1 MVLLSFVLTWIS
13 LRINDDGKYSDSSSR
28 QRGQIQ
34 DYFLNRLILKLLK
47 NLCVITMCCYFFNW
61 RFQSSVFIRT
71 IPTKTRPAFPNM
83 TATEYSLPIDGLRM
97 DNLEFVTP
105 TRDDV
110 LIGSRFDSLHL
121 GIVNRFFDYHTGNI
135 RWRKL
140 VRDAAETIDRS
151 YIFSSMSHVANA
163 IIDSILYKIDGNLLL
178 QSPESGN
185 FTVMTRGES
194 RLVTRRAL
202 LLEKS
207 LLILELDRS
216 ISFMIAHLRFD
227 ANLRATPLALS
238 SVRVLEEIRKN
249 IFGEE
254 SSLAR
259 SISFE
264 DDNQKRNTAV
274 FKPSSIYSSARRSSS
289 QFQLLTLLKPSK
301 KFIATLQPE
310 NIIFYK
316 QLGKTSTVT
325 LKLHSTTKLNNRN
338 RIRRARADVI
348 LELNK
353 NKKRQR

>member
-1 MVLLSFVLTWIS
+1 MVLFSFFLTWIS
-13 LRINDDGKYSDSSSR
+13 LRINDDRNYSNSSST
-28 QRGQIQ
+28 QRGKIQ
-34 DYFLNRLILKLLK
+34 DYLLNRLILNLLK
-47 NLCVITMCCYFFNW
+47 NLCLIAMCCYFFNW

-83 TATEYSLPIDGLRM
+83 TATVYNRPMAGVRM
-97 DNLEFVTP
+97 GNLEFVTP

-110 LIGSRFDSLHL
+110 LIGTRFDSLYL

-135 RWRKL
+135 HWRKL
-140 VRDAAETIDRS
+140 VRNAAETIDRS
-151 YIFSSMSHVANA
+151 YIFSSLPHAADA

-194 RLVTRRAL
+194 RLFTRRAL

-216 ISFMIAHLRFD
+216 ISFMIAHFRFD
-227 ANLRATPLALS
+227 ANLRATPLALF

-254 SSLAR
+254 SSLPR
-259 SISFE
+259 SFPSE
-264 DDNQKRNTAV
+264 DDHQKLNTAV
-274 FKPSSIYSSARRSSS
+274 FQASNIYPSARRSSS
-289 QFQLLTLLKPSK
+289 QFQLLTLLKPLK
-301 KFIATLQPE
+301 KFVPTLQPE
-310 NIIFYK
+310 DISSHK
-316 QLGKTSTVT
+316 QLGKPSTVT
-325 LKLHSTTKLNNRN
+325 LKLHSVTKVNNRN
-338 RIRRARADVI
+338 RKRRARADVI